1 MLQLANRKRET
12 LKGEFGQTELSVKG
26 ARAWIPAL
34 LPFSSLNS
42 VLNINGDS
50 LSSKTSL
57 QGLVSHVIL
66 FSFPTIK
73 ITVVLKA

>member
-1 MLQLANRKRET
+1 MDTCL
-12 LKGEFGQTELSVKG
+12 
-26 ARAWIPAL
+26 L

-42 VLNINGDS
+42 VLNSNSDS

-57 QGLVSHVIL
+57 RGLVSHVIL
-66 FSFPTIK
+66 FSFPLIE